1 MGKKNIV
8 WNDYIS
14 QNERFA
20 DLYNGVVF
28 RGKRIVCPE
37 YLTDLDTKLWRRTQE
52 KNSYHEYIRDTVKL
66 WEYEGK
72 RFILDLEPEESSH
85 RALPVKYMNY
95 ESLEYD
101 QQYKKI
107 LNQHRKKRDLTST
120 EYLSGFSESDRL
132 MPVITIGIYLGEQPW
147 SGSDRLSA
155 MTGLEEISSEIW
167 ENIALF
173 FNEFHINLLD
183 IHTLESSDI
192 FQTDLREIFGFLKR
206 QGDKDKLR
214 KYVEENEAFRNMKE
228 DAFDVSCTYS
238 ESWKLAIKKEEYRTK
253 GGLNMCTALKEW
265 AEEERAAG
273 REDMNELNRK
283 LVADKRIKDLI
294 RSLQDSEFQKKLLIE
309 YTK

>member
-228 DAFDVSCTYS
+228 DAFDVLCTYS

>member
-1 MGKKNIV
+1 
-8 WNDYIS
+8 
-14 QNERFA
+14 
-20 DLYNGVVF
+20 
-28 RGKRIVCPE
+28 
-37 YLTDLDTKLWRRTQE
+37 
-52 KNSYHEYIRDTVKL
+52 
-66 WEYEGK
+66 
-72 RFILDLEPEESSH
+72 
-85 RALPVKYMNY
+85 
-95 ESLEYD
+95 
-101 QQYKKI
+101 
-107 LNQHRKKRDLTST
+107 
-120 EYLSGFSESDRL
+120 
-132 MPVITIGIYLGEQPW
+132 
-147 SGSDRLSA
+147 
-155 MTGLEEISSEIW
+155 MTGLEEISSEIR

-228 DAFDVSCTYS
+228 DAFDVVCTYS

-283 LVADKRIKDLI
+283 LVADKRIDDLI